1 MSIEESIQNTD
12 TTSPPEPET
21 ATEPAPPVQRPRRR
35 VLRTVGLITVAA
47 VIGLVGGTAVGY
59 GIQADREPTA
69 LPPLNQPGL
78 AYPAKPLPKGQ
89 EPEPLSAKE
98 DWQAKAQGDLRK
110 LLVPK
115 PAGAKKDPYD
125 PRDGWMPVYEFASQ
139 FNKPGNALDDQ
150 LDLGVRRIAAES
162 WVTGEHKRTE
172 VRLVQYRANATL
184 GAQEYIEGQQRY
196 MPNEDFADNEG
207 EELKGSP
214 DGRFYL
220 FPVDRKAGYLDFYEA
235 RAYFHRGDI
244 AVEIFVGDTKK
255 ISEKEIR
262 SLAERQLGRL

>member
-12 TTSPPEPET
+12 TTSPPDPESV
-21 ATEPAPPVQRPRRR
+21 TETVTPVQKPRRR
-35 VLRTVGLITVAA
+35 VLRTVGLIAVAA

-78 AYPAKPLPKGQ
+78 AYPAKPLPKAQ
-89 EPEPLSAKE
+89 APKPLAASE
-98 DWQAKAQGDLRK
+98 DLQAKAQGDLRK
-110 LLVPK
+110 LLLPK
-115 PAGAKKDPYD
+115 PAGAKKAQFS
-125 PRDGWMPVYEFASQ
+125 PRDGWMPAYAFASQ
-139 FNKPGNALDDQ
+139 FKEPGAALDYQ
-150 LDLGVRRIAAES
+150 LDLGLRRIATTS
-162 WVTGEHKRTE
+162 WTVGQYRTTE
-172 VRLVQYRANATL
+172 IRLVQYRSGDTL
-184 GAQEYIEGQQRY
+184 GAQEYIEDQQRY
-196 MPNEDFADNEG
+196 MPD
-207 EELKGSP
+207 EEYAHNVGKELTGSS
-214 DGRFYL
+214 DGRYYL